1 MGIPTFESLCKH
13 DSDLKRR
20 YGDVMKKLYNE
31 GKRVYF
37 SKGQVMVNGQKYT
50 GPVPPPL
57 PARHGTRQP
66 RVRDP
71 HAPDPVVID
80 IQD

>member
-1 MGIPTFESLCKH
+1 MKGREST
-13 DSDLKRR
+13 SA
-20 YGDVMKKLYNE
+20 
-31 GKRVYF
+31 
-37 SKGQVMVNGQKYT
+37 KYI